1 MADFTAVFSFLDPKI
16 AEQVDYLIRH
26 IPFAVWETIYT
37 TVLST
42 ALAYVIG
49 LPLGVLLVA
58 GEEGGVRPLPS
69 AVMRILNVVVNL
81 LRSVPFLILMVLV
94 IPLSRIIL
102 GTSVGTAAT
111 IVPLVVAAF
120 PFVARLVEGSIR
132 EMDKGVVE
140 AAQSMGCSPFQIITK
155 VMLPECKPSLLTGFT
170 TAFITI
176 LGYGAMAGAIGG
188 GGLGMLALNYGF
200 QRRHTFSMWVAVIVL
215 VILVQ
220 VFQSVGTHFALRSDK
235 RVTRVNKRRKGEAKI
250 QKDKRES

>member
-1 MADFTAVFSFLDPKI
+1 MLDFFQDPKI
-16 AEQVDYLIRH
+16 LDQVDYLIRH
-26 IPFAVWETIYT
+26 IPLAVWETIYT

-42 ALAYVIG
+42 ALAYLIG

-58 GEEGGVRPLPS
+58 GEEGGVRPMPK
-69 AVMRILNVVVNL
+69 AVMRILNVAVNL

-120 PFVARLVEGSIR
+120 PFVARLVEGSLR
-132 EMDKGVVE
+132 EMDKGIVE
-140 AAQSMGCSPFQIITK
+140 AAQSMGCSAMQVIVK
-155 VMLPECKPSLLTGFT
+155 VMLPECRPSLLNGFT

-200 QRRHTFSMWVAVIVL
+200 QRTHYFAMWVAVVVL

-220 VFQSVGTHFALRSDK
+220 ALQTIGTHFALRSDK
-235 RVTRVNKRRKGEAKI
+235 RVARMGGRNAGKGRR
-250 QKDKRES
+250 QD